1 MQSMTGHGRASDPTG
16 MVTIEIR
23 TVNHRHLEI
32 KLNSAMFSVA
42 IEEVVT
48 RELRREL
55 HRGAVSVHLS
65 IAAGVAASAEGAA
78 LDTARAT
85 VVFAELAALAKLLGT
100 EPPTLATV
108 VAQPGVWRVRP
119 VTAEN
124 PQMDRAIA
132 TALLAA
138 IAALRT
144 MRHAE
149 GVALRH
155 DLALRLAQ
163 LREHAA
169 AVTVLAAGAPW
180 VLRQRLT
187 DRLAK
192 VADLTKPID
201 PARLAQEVALMVDR
215 ADISEELA
223 RLQSHFEQVEGAL
236 DVAEPAGRRLDF
248 LVQEIGRELSTIGA
262 KSASAEISHQVVA
275 AKTVLEKL
283 REQVQNVE

>member
-1 MQSMTGHGRASDPTG
+1 MTGHGRATDPTG
-16 MVTIEIR
+16 MVTVELR

-42 IEEVVT
+42 IEELAT
-48 RELRREL
+48 RELRRAL
-55 HRGAVSVHLS
+55 HRGAVSLHIS
-65 IAAGVAASAEGAA
+65 IAAGVTLAADGGGLNTE
-78 LDTARAT
+78 RAT
-85 VVFAELAALAKLLGT
+85 AVFAELTALANSLGVAA
-100 EPPTLATV
+100 PTLDLV

-119 VTAEN
+119 ATAEN
-124 PQMDRAIA
+124 PQLEGAIA
-132 TALLAA
+132 AALLLA

-144 MRHAE
+144 MRQTE
-149 GVALRH
+149 GAAMRQ
-155 DLALRLAQ
+155 DLALRAAQ

-169 AVTVLAAGAPW
+169 TVAQLAASTPL

-201 PARLAQEVALMVDR
+201 PARLAQEIMLMVDR

-223 RLQSHFEQVEGAL
+223 RLQSHLDQVDGAL
-236 DVAEPAGRRLDF
+236 DATEPVGRRLDF
-248 LVQEIGRELSTIGA
+248 LVQEIGRELSTMGA

>member
-1 MQSMTGHGRASDPTG
+1 MTGHGRATDSTG
-16 MVTIEIR
+16 MVTVEIR

-32 KLNSAMFSVA
+32 KLNSAMVSLA
-42 IEEVVT
+42 TEEVVT
-48 RELRREL
+48 REMRRSL

-65 IAAGVAASAEGAA
+65 VAASVAGSSEGAA
-78 LDTARAT
+78 LDTGRAT
-85 VVFAELAALAKLLGT
+85 QVFTELTALAKLLGA
-100 EPPTLATV
+100 EPPTLAMV

-119 VTAEN
+119 ATVED
-124 PQMDRAIA
+124 PHMERAIA
-132 TALLAA
+132 AALHAA
-138 IAALRT
+138 IVALHT
-144 MRHAE
+144 MRQAE
-149 GVALRH
+149 GAALRH

-169 AVTVLAAGAPW
+169 SVVLLAAATPS

-223 RLQSHFEQVEGAL
+223 RLQSHFEQVDSAL

>member
-1 MQSMTGHGRASDPTG
+1 MTGHGRATDPSG
-16 MVTIEIR
+16 MVTVELR

-32 KLNSAMFSVA
+32 KLNSAMFSTA
-42 IEEVVT
+42 IEELAN
-48 RELRREL
+48 RELRRAL
-55 HRGAVSVHLS
+55 HRGAVSLHLS
-65 IAAGVAASAEGAA
+65 VAAGVAASSDGGG
-78 LDTARAT
+78 LDTVRAAA
-85 VVFAELAALAKLLGT
+85 VFAELTALARTLGVA
-100 EPPTLATV
+100 EPTLALV

-119 VTAEN
+119 ATAEN
-124 PQMDRAIA
+124 PQLESAIA
-132 TALLAA
+132 AALLLA
-138 IAALRT
+138 ISALRT
-144 MRHAE
+144 MRQTE
-149 GVALRH
+149 GAAMRQ
-155 DLALRLAQ
+155 DLALRVVQ

-169 AVTVLAAGAPW
+169 SIAQLATHAPS

-223 RLQSHFEQVEGAL
+223 RLQSHLEQVDVAL
-236 DVAEPAGRRLDF
+236 DATEPVGRKLDF
-248 LVQEIGRELSTIGA
+248 LVQEIGRELSTMGA

>member
-1 MQSMTGHGRASDPTG
+1 
-16 MVTIEIR
+16 MVTIELR
-23 TVNHRHLEI
+23 TVNHRHLEF

-42 IEEVVT
+42 IEELAT
-48 RELRREL
+48 RELRRAL
-55 HRGAVSVHLS
+55 HRGAVTVHLS
-65 IAAGVAASAEGAA
+65 FAAGVASAADSGA

-85 VVFAELAALAKLLGT
+85 AVFAELTTLAMLLGT
-100 EPPTLATV
+100 DAPTLAMV
-108 VAQPGVWRVRP
+108 VAQPGVWRARP
-119 VTAEN
+119 ATAEN
-124 PQMDRAIA
+124 PQLEGVIA
-132 TALLAA
+132 AALLPA
-138 IAALRT
+138 IAALRST
-144 MRHAE
+144 RQAE
-149 GVALRH
+149 GAAMRQ
-155 DLALRLAQ
+155 DLALRLVQ

-169 AVTVLAAGAPW
+169 AIVLLAANAPS

-223 RLQSHFEQVEGAL
+223 RLQSHFEQVDGAL
-236 DVAEPAGRRLDF
+236 DATEPVGRRLDF
-248 LVQEIGRELSTIGA
+248 LVQEIGRELSTMGA